1 MGTHPEAFA
10 LLHIP
15 DVTLAAG
22 SLTETGTLA
31 LECVTLAPDNVPE
44 KEKEIARSGRVL
56 THDTDR
62 TEGR

>member
-1 MGTHPEAFA
+1 MSVLYILG
-10 LLHIP
+10 
-15 DVTLAAG
+15 
-22 SLTETGTLA
+22 
-31 LECVTLAPDNVPE
+31 APGGWQCVPE